1 MGLAIK
7 PKNLKWHIVRLTVL
21 ALCAAVFAMGAF
33 AVTHRQ
39 SAAMAMAL
47 SAAAAAVIGFWPRL
61 RTLLADIRLHR
72 AERIATNTI
81 AVLALAAAL
90 YAIVIS
96 GLMLGALGGA
106 PADGATLIV
115 LGCRVHGEEPSLM
128 LYRRMDAA
136 LKTLRDKP
144 EAVAILSGGQDPGE
158 WITEAEAMRRY
169 LTANGV
175 AEERLF
181 TEGRSTS
188 TYENIM
194 FSKMIIEDYGLSKNI
209 AIATDGFHQ
218 FRAQSFAKSAGLMP
232 VAVSSGTPVFT
243 LPYYWLREI
252 AAITVQ
258 VVMA

>member
-7 PKNLKWHIVRLTVL
+7 PQKLKWRIARLTVL
-21 ALCAAVFAMGAF
+21 ALCAAVYAMGVF

-39 SAAMAMAL
+39 SAAMAMGL
-47 SAAAAAVIGFWPRL
+47 SAAVAAVTCFWPRL
-61 RTLLADIRLHR
+61 STLLAGIRRRSAGR
-72 AERIATNTI
+72 AVTNAIA
-81 AVLALAAAL
+81 AFALAAVL

-144 EAVAILSGGQDPGE
+144 EAVAILSGGQGPGE
-158 WITEAEAMRRY
+158 WITEAEAMHRY

-194 FSKMIIEDYGLSKNI
+194 FSKMIIEDHDLSKNI
-209 AIATDGFHQ
+209 AIVTDGFHQ
-218 FRAQSFAKSAGLMP
+218 FRARSFANSAGLSP
-232 VAVSSGTPVFT
+232 VAVSSGTPAFT

-252 AAITVQ
+252 AAVTVQ

>member
-1 MGLAIK
+1 MGSTVK
-7 PKNLKWHIVRLTVL
+7 PKRAKWGIIRLIIL
-21 ALCAAVFAMGAF
+21 ALCTAVFAMGMF

-39 SAAMAMAL
+39 SADMAMSM
-47 SAAAAAVIGFWPRL
+47 SAAAAAVTVFWPKLRL
-61 RTLLADIRLHR
+61 LIMYTRRHR
-72 AERIATNTI
+72 AGRAVTNTI
-81 AVLALAAAL
+81 AAFGLAAVL

-96 GLMLGALGGA
+96 GLMLGATGGA
-106 PADGATLIV
+106 SADGMTLIV
-115 LGCRVHGEEPSLM
+115 LGCRVYGEEPSLM

-144 EAVAILSGGQDPGE
+144 EAVAILSGGQGPGE

-218 FRAQSFAKSAGLMP
+218 FRAQSFAKSAGLTP

-258 VVMA
+258 IVMA